1 MSSFTAP
8 VDRSAYPPPLP
19 PESIT
24 YSEFLQ
30 QNPSEGK
37 VKIQASRAHKALP
50 TAGVEIIVAQQFRD
64 QRVLFFRGKTDADG
78 LIDSII
84 LPASPRRNSLMPSQA
99 QHGTRYQVLARRPGF
114 LPESHEVEVFAGV
127 TSILPVS
134 MQVPQEDTPWL

>member
-1 MSSFTAP
+1 MSP
-8 VDRSAYPPPLP
+8 VIPPIDRSAYPPPLP
-19 PESIT
+19 PEAIT

-30 QNPSEGK
+30 KNPSEGK

-50 TAGVEIIVAQQFRD
+50 TAGVEIVVAQQFRD
-64 QRVLFFRGKTDADG
+64 QRVLFFRGKTDPDG

-84 LPASPRRNSLMPSQA
+84 LPAPPRRDSLAPSQA
-99 QHGTRYQVLARRPGF
+99 QHSARYQVLARCPGF
-114 LPESHEVEVFAGV
+114 LPESHEVEVFAGI